1 MTDPMYVS
9 VKVLEKFGF
18 SCALLYA
25 AWLNFVDL
33 RDFLAG
39 GGSLSALT
47 ISILAGLLGA
57 AFAVH
62 LAFDRTAAI
71 ELRQRPK

>member
-1 MTDPMYVS
+1 MNAVMRIS
-9 VKVLEKFGF
+9 VRVLEKFGF
-18 SCALLYA
+18 LCALLYA

-33 RDFLAG
+33 CDYLTG

-47 ISILAGLLGA
+47 ISVLAASVGT

-62 LAFDRTAAI
+62 LAFDRTAAD
-71 ELRQRPK
+71 EPRRRAK